1 MLKDAAAIAGAE
13 DAQEPR
19 GAPED
24 RGLMDGGCVG
34 VFRSELGVMAMEED
48 PWPAGRIET
57 W

>member
-24 RGLMDGGCVG
+24 RGMMDGSCVG
-34 VFRSELGVMAMEED
+34 VFRAELGVMAMEED